1 MSREAWTEVRVL
13 VPAGWEE
20 LVAGVLTRT
29 DCLGAREGSSSPHP
43 TELPP
48 GLSLVRSHY
57 RSAKDTPERRD
68 EIARS
73 ITALAEFDEEL
84 SCLEISF
91 RELPPEDYAKSWKK
105 VWRPFRCGR
114 LAVVAPWTEASLRE
128 GDVRMELEP
137 GGVFGT
143 GRHATTRMILSFIQE
158 RLRGGERV
166 LDCGSGTGI
175 LAVAA
180 RLFGASEAAGFDI
193 DDGSAAFAADLAKR
207 NGVEAGVTFLEGD
220 FACINDLSGP
230 YEVVLANLYSDLL
243 ISHAA
248 QLETALAPGG
258 WMCVSGLNAS
268 REEAVT
274 EALREVG
281 LSVSDRRARGVWRC
295 LVLERR

>member
-1 MSREAWTEVRVL
+1 MSAEAWVEVRAL
-13 VPAGWEE
+13 VPHGWEE
-20 LVAGVLTRT
+20 LVAGVLN
-29 DCLGAREGSSSPHP
+29 DAGCQGAREGSSAPHP
-43 TELPP
+43 AALPE
-48 GLSLVRSHY
+48 GVSLVRSHFAA
-57 RSAKDTPERRD
+57 RKDSKDLRD
-68 EIARS
+68 GLLAVLATLGEIDGELAR
-73 ITALAEFDEEL
+73 IEV
-84 SCLEISF
+84 SF

-193 DDGSAAFAADLAKR
+193 DEGSAAVAADLAKR

-220 FACINDLSGP
+220 FARINDLSTP

-243 ISHAA
+243 VSHAA